1 MFENINLKTATQYD
15 LAEALGLSPVLVS
28 FEKEISEDEQR
39 ISELFAFA
47 ENHNLTELLNMLEV
61 IYP

>member
-1 MFENINLKTATQYD
+1 MFKNVDLKTATQYD
-15 LAEALGLSPVLVS
+15 LAEVLGLSPVLVS
-28 FEKEISEDEQR
+28 FEKEMSEEEQR

-47 ENHNLTELLNMLEV
+47 ENYNLSELLSTLET